1 MRTSAETVCGAPQKA
16 DRRTAA
22 QSTTL
27 RAAYAR
33 GSVFPAACREARA
46 DADGARWFQ
55 TFPPYGRYPVGG
67 TVPGAREG
75 AEFVLDE
82 ASARAVM
89 DAFARDAARPDWP
102 GVLVDREH
110 FSADPDKPS
119 DALAWARGIR
129 QAPDGSIWTRWDF
142 TPAGA
147 RLWEDRVLVSR
158 SPYFLNDVSADGLVY
173 RPTRLVSIGMTNT
186 PHFTELST
194 LAAARAA
201 DAKPEKEKH
210 MDKIIE
216 ALGLPPDAT
225 EEDVLG
231 AIGALKEKASASA
244 AATEELKKE
253 RDDAV
258 AECRAVKA
266 DAFLKEHAAVIG
278 DAAACREVYLK
289 DPELAEKM
297 VAACRAAPARTAQQL
312 LRPATAARA
321 TAAERAREGL
331 AACRTPEEMA
341 AFAVAHA
348 RELAEASK

>member
-1 MRTSAETVCGAPQKA
+1 MKDVVKDVR
-16 DRRTAA
+16 
-22 QSTTL
+22 
-27 RAAYAR
+27 RAASGPVRAA
-33 GSVFPAACREARA
+33 FPAACREARA

-75 AEFVLDE
+75 AEFVLDA

-147 RLWEDRVLVSR
+147 RLWEGRVLVSR
-158 SPYFLNDVSADGLVY
+158 SPYFLNDVSADGLEY
-173 RPTRLVSIGMTNT
+173 RPARLVSIGMTNT
-186 PHFTELST
+186 PHFAELST

-201 DAKPEKEKH
+201 DANKEKENH
-210 MDKIIE
+210 MEKIIQ
-216 ALGLPPDAT
+216 ALGLGPDAT
-225 EEDVLG
+225 EADALA
-231 AIGALKEKASASA
+231 AIAALKERADA
-244 AATEELKKE
+244 AEAQAADAEKK
-253 RDDAV
+253 RDEAV
-258 AECRAVKA
+258 AECRGLKA
-266 DAFLKEHAAVIG
+266 DAFLEKHAGKFA

-289 DPELAEKM
+289 DPELAERM
-297 VAACRAAPARTAQQL
+297 AAACRAAPARPAQQL
-312 LRPATAARA
+312 LRPAQAARPP
-321 TAAERAREGL
+321 AAGGVMERL
-331 AACRTPEEMA
+331 AACRSARERC
-341 AFAVAHA
+341 AFAQAHA
-348 RELAEASK
+348 REIAEANRQQA